1 VIQGGTMPNRII
13 PAIVISL
20 MSCFAYAGEYSG
32 EQCIKAVARVDSES
46 SQPSKHNVKNF
57 LDSLMSKTCQRNIEY
72 LEWSNE
78 AAYNLMRK
86 SPVLIFSA
94 IRESSAEIKSK
105 IIEILEEPI
114 HDGINYPEINKS
126 INGIK
131 DNELKEYAVTL
142 FAPYYKRHLEYV
154 EFWEK
159 KNNLK
164 WKYGS

>member
-1 VIQGGTMPNRII
+1 MTSRII
-13 PAIVISL
+13 LTFVISI
-20 MSCFAYAGEYSG
+20 MSCFAYAGEYTG

-46 SQPSKHNVKNF
+46 SQPSKNDVRIF
-57 LDSLMSKTCQRNIEY
+57 LDSLISKACQRNVEY

-78 AAYNLMRK
+78 ATYNLMRK

-94 IRESSAEIKSK
+94 IRESSAEIKGK
-105 IIEILEEPI
+105 IIKILEEPI

-131 DNELKEYAVTL
+131 DKDLKEYAVTL
-142 FAPYYKRHLEYV
+142 FSPYYNRHLEYV
-154 EFWEK
+154 EFWEN

-164 WKYGS
+164 WEYGN